1 MVMLTGGCADKMVPP
16 VLLGSVD
23 QLVRR
28 KWSEPCFVRLGASRG
43 SKMVRGSGLDGQ
55 KVRLQV

>member
-1 MVMLTGGCADKMVPP
+1 MLTGGCADKMVPS
-16 VLLGSVD
+16 VLHGAVD

-28 KWSEPCFVRLGASRG
+28 KWSEPFFVRLGPSPG

-55 KVRLQV
+55 KVQLQV